1 MIPNASTQLSV
12 AMVANNIGR
21 TETGIVAENSTGVL
35 HRAVTNHKFN
45 QIFLRRMNNSNTEQ
59 IFTRNSSCIFAIK
72 EYVAESLGCS
82 KQYMPQKIHG
92 NVIEVSFWSRIHQKA
107 ITRSI
112 TFAQYWRCCCQVA
125 YRPRVVAKKLGCRQT
140 FRVMWFKDSFWY
152 RWLQARNIKS
162 VHCAL
167 LREHWPKLQPAI
179 ATFFVWQ
186 ICLQLKIATTLETNQ
201 INQMWC
207 KSWQYLNHLPH
218 KLSDVN

>member
-1 MIPNASTQLSV
+1 
-12 AMVANNIGR
+12 MVANNIGR

-112 TFAQYWRCCCQVA
+112 TFAQY
-125 YRPRVVAKKLGCRQT
+125 
-140 FRVMWFKDSFWY
+140 
-152 RWLQARNIKS
+152 
-162 VHCAL
+162 
-167 LREHWPKLQPAI
+167 
-179 ATFFVWQ
+179 
-186 ICLQLKIATTLETNQ
+186 
-201 INQMWC
+201 
-207 KSWQYLNHLPH
+207 
-218 KLSDVN
+218 